1 MPGTPDM
8 VNVNFVAP
16 RHLAGG
22 GDPGW
27 VTVPLHRACGWSHGN
42 DPLMPRV
49 LLCSPDQTA
58 LLRLEPANGLQ
69 WWALHHTAEQG
80 RPAWSVSFGG
90 QTPVETIA
98 AVTDALTDPATSLA
112 TDTDPY
118 EPLLDAGWKPVR
130 GADGLFSPDEKV
142 RVEHIVTGANDVW
155 LATTA
160 LGPSQRPLWQAMF
173 RQHTPPVLI
182 AAFTRALA
190 DTSPVPRQYL
200 SLTVPA
206 YGTRLITHTQRELP
220 AEQVASALED
230 RVRALAERRPSPPT
244 PLRPPKPPPAGPRR
258 LR

>member
-8 VNVNFVAP
+8 VNVDFVAP

-22 GDPGW
+22 GDPAW
-27 VTVPLHRACGWSHGN
+27 VTIPLHRACGWSHGN

-49 LLCSPDQTA
+49 LLSSPDQTA

-69 WWALHHTAEQG
+69 WWALHHTAERD
-80 RPAWSVSFGG
+80 RPAWHTTFGG
-90 QTPVETIA
+90 QTPVEAIA
-98 AVTDALTDPATSLA
+98 AVTDALTDTAISLA

-130 GADGLFSPDEKV
+130 GADGIFSPDGKV
-142 RVEHIVTGANDVW
+142 RVERIVTGGSDMW
-155 LATTA
+155 LATAA

-182 AAFTRALA
+182 SAFTRALA
-190 DTSPVPRQYL
+190 DTSPLPRQYL

-206 YGTRLITHTQRELP
+206 YGTRLIIHTQRELP
-220 AEQVASALED
+220 AEQIASALED
-230 RVRALAERRPSPPT
+230 RVRTLAGRRPAPPT